1 MIGIERLLGRVKGAR
16 ADVAENDTDRGQRQ
30 ARQRFLETGIVVGHP
45 SAPLEE
51 QGERCSGL
59 APRRVH
65 HFVCLA
71 SHFKRSG
78 SRRDAR
84 ELIRLEYALSVKP
97 ESNDQ
102 VQGRQYPPLV
112 LCDNLSERRGRDP
125 PNRRNER
132 PRTRLP

>member
-1 MIGIERLLGRVKGAR
+1 MSPKTTPIAASVKPAR
-16 ADVAENDTDRGQRQ
+16 GFLRRG
-30 ARQRFLETGIVVGHP
+30 LW
-45 SAPLEE
+45 SAIRPLHW
-51 QGERCSGL
+51 RNKANAALGL

-65 HFVCLA
+65 HFVRLT
-71 SHFKRSG
+71 SHAQSFG
-78 SRRDAR
+78 FPPDAR